1 MTSSQRFDPNV
12 HHRRSIRLRGY
23 DYASAGM
30 YFVTIV
36 TLGRLCLFG
45 DVSSDEM
52 RLNDGGELIRRA
64 WQELPN
70 RFPAVAIDEFVV
82 MPNHISGILVINE
95 TVGAPCTPPTPWMH
109 MPTPCILPPIPR
121 AITPPVGQT
130 KRIAATRAA
139 STDVQEPPRTIAPVG
154 SSTCCLYGCA
164 GTSIRCPAQRPR
176 NVGACDW
183 RVQITDDRSLRR
195 GCQIAEV
202 DAV

>member
-1 MTSSQRFDPNV
+1 MCIIGGPFD
-12 HHRRSIRLRGY
+12 SGGY

-82 MPNHISGILVINE
+82 MPNHISGILIINE
-95 TVGAPCTPPTPWMH
+95 TVGAPRIPP
-109 MPTPCILPPIPR
+109 
-121 AITPPVGQT
+121 
-130 KRIAATRAA
+130 
-139 STDVQEPPRTIAPVG
+139 AP
-154 SSTCCLYGCA
+154 
-164 GTSIRCPAQRPR
+164 
-176 NVGACDW
+176 
-183 RVQITDDRSLRR
+183 
-195 GCQIAEV
+195 
-202 DAV
+202 

>member
-1 MTSSQRFDPNV
+1 
-12 HHRRSIRLRGY
+12 
-23 DYASAGM
+23 
-30 YFVTIV
+30 
-36 TLGRLCLFG
+36 
-45 DVSSDEM
+45 M

-139 STDVQEPPRTIAPVG
+139 STDVQEPQYDAPRSGRATLGRVIGAFKSLTTVH
-154 SSTCCLYGCA
+154 YGE
-164 GTSIRCPAQRPR
+164 G
-176 NVGACDW
+176 V
-183 RVQITDDRSLRR
+183 RSQKWMPFDGRLRR
-195 GCQIAEV
+195 RNYFERVIRDSREFANVRASIKNNPIGWTSDPENPEV
-202 DAV
+202 SG